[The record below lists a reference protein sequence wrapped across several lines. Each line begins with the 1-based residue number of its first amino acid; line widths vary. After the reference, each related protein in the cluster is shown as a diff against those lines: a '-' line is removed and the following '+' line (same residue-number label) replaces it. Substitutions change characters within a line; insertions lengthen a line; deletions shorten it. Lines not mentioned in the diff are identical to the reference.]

1 MKVLLRDVFEIHRGA
16 RAPHLLDWRLKGP
29 VYAYAV
35 PRGPMYSTD
44 GKHWEKCDV
53 DENRDPGAR

>member
-1 MKVLLRDVFEIHRGA
+1 MKLRISDFYEIRRGV

-29 VYAYAV
+29 TFAYAV

-44 GKHWEKCDV
+44 GKHWEMCDV
-53 DENRDPGAR
+53 EPLRDSDPR